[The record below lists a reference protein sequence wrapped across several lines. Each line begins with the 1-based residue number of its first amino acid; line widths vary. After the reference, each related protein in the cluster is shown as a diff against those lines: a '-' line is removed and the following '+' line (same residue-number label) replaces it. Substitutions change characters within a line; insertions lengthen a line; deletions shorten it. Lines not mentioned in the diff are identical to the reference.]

1 MVATLAPNLKTACA
15 LQLLRVED
23 IGGRFLG
30 HVFDLRCRWNAGQH
44 EAPVV
49 EAVVIGRAGLLHR
62 LGFRHTRACI
72 VPWTAV
78 QGFRGEHVMVVDAA
92 HMRRDD

>member
-1 MVATLAPNLKTACA
+1 MVATLAPGLKTACA
-15 LQLLRVED
+15 LQLLRVEGID
-23 IGGRFLG
+23 GRFLG
-30 HVFDLRCRWNAGQH
+30 HVFDLRCRWSADRH

-62 LGFRHTRACI
+62 LGFRHTQACI

-78 QGFRGEHVMVVDAA
+78 QGFREEHVMVVDAA
-92 HMRRDD
+92 HLRRDD